1 MDAGHNR
8 DLPDHRAD
16 VAGGNVSD
24 GIVVETFSTN
34 DALSFLDRNG
44 YASLPAIFSPDDVD
58 EISRELESVLCAD
71 DAAVRAGDAVYA
83 ARDLL
88 RLCPV
93 VIDWWRKQLLVD
105 LVCAVLGEEAGLVRG
120 LLFDKP
126 PEQTWA
132 VPWHKDRSIVV
143 QQPQRSSDLYSPLRS
158 KAGLWHCEPPQSV
171 LERMLSLR
179 IHLDPSTSDNGPLS
193 VVAGSHRTGLR
204 GEVVCLLANR
214 GDVLAMRPLI
224 DHSSP
229 RSEPGSTQHRRV
241 IHLEFAADPQLPDG
255 YQWHEFHPVRATAA
269 ANGEAA

>member
-1 MDAGHNR
+1 
-8 DLPDHRAD
+8 
-16 VAGGNVSD
+16 VSHLIVDELDMIKD
-24 GIVVETFSTN
+24 GF
-34 DALSFLDRNG
+34 AFLDRHG
-44 YASLPAIFSPDDVD
+44 YAILPSIFSDRDI
-58 EISRELESVLCAD
+58 EGISNELECALHVD

-88 RLCPV
+88 RLCPAV
-93 VIDWWRKQLLVD
+93 KTWWSQPSLVNF
-105 LVCAVLGEEAGLVRG
+105 VCSVLGPSAGLVRG

-132 VPWHKDRSIVV
+132 VPWHKDRSIVI
-143 QQPQRSSDLYSPLRS
+143 QNPAIFSDRYSPPRS
-158 KAGLWHCEPPQSV
+158 KAGLWHCEPPESV

-179 IHLDPSTSDNGPLS
+179 IHLDPSTADNGPLS
-193 VVAGSHRTGLR
+193 VVAGSHRDGER

-229 RSEPGSTQHRRV
+229 RSESGATQHRRV

-255 YQWHEFHPVRATAA
+255 YQWHEFHPVRASGDAA
-269 ANGEAA
+269 

>member
-1 MDAGHNR
+1 M
-8 DLPDHRAD
+8 
-16 VAGGNVSD
+16 SD
-24 GIVVETFSTN
+24 RVVVETFSMN
-34 DALSFLDRNG
+34 YEFSFLDRNG
-44 YASLPAIFSPDDVD
+44 YASLPAIFSPHDVD
-58 EISRELESVLCAD
+58 EISRELDSVLCVD

-93 VIDWWRKQLLVD
+93 VIDWWRKQSLMD
-105 LVCAVLGEEAGLVRG
+105 FVCAVLGEEAGLVRG

-132 VPWHKDRSIVV
+132 VPWHKDRSIVI
-143 QQPQRSSDLYSPLRS
+143 QKPETSSWQYSPPRS

-171 LERMLSLR
+171 LDRMLSLR
-179 IHLDPSTSDNGPLS
+179 IHLDPSTADNGPLS
-193 VVAGSHRTGLR
+193 VVAGSHRAGQR
-204 GEVVCLLANR
+204 GDVICLLANR

-229 RSEPGSTQHRRV
+229 RSEPGSNQHRRV

-255 YQWHEFHPVRATAA
+255 YHWHEFHSVRATIA
-269 ANGEAA
+269 ANGEVA